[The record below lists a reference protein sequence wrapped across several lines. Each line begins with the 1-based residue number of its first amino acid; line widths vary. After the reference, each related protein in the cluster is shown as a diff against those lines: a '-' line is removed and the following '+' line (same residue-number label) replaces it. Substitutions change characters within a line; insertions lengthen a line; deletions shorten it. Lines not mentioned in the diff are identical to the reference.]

1 MVECLRTVRSYFRKF
16 LVDVNL
22 KNGGFIIISAVDFL
36 FLFWSQNW
44 ESQKDYWF
52 VCCILG
58 GCVPLKGTVEK
69 QTFYFV
75 KVFCSLQVLIK
86 KKKKP
91 KLVELEV
98 PLLLSPPSEPFSK
111 PTSLKMTFI
120 DFHSMRVILQ
130 NEDGG
135 VRDRN
140 LPCVTCGIG
149 VPPYLVLFYLFCF
162 LYPETC
168 TLGIIRSSVSW
179 SELEY
184 SILIDQFMCSFI
196 QQTFIEQSCPRHW
209 RY

>member
-1 MVECLRTVRSYFRKF
+1 MCSEE
-16 LVDVNL
+16 
-22 KNGGFIIISAVDFL
+22 
-36 FLFWSQNW
+36 
-44 ESQKDYWF
+44 ES
-52 VCCILG
+52 
-58 GCVPLKGTVEK
+58 
-69 QTFYFV
+69 
-75 KVFCSLQVLIK
+75 
-86 KKKKP
+86 
-91 KLVELEV
+91 
-98 PLLLSPPSEPFSK
+98 SPPSAPFSK

-135 VRDRN
+135 VRERN

-149 VPPYLVLFYLFCF
+149 VPPYPALLYLFCF

-184 SILIDQFMCSFI
+184 SILIDQCMCSFI
-196 QQTFIEQSCPRHW
+196 QQTFIEQACPRRW

>member
-1 MVECLRTVRSYFRKF
+1 MCVGGSPFERDCGKKADLLFCKGF
-16 LVDVNL
+16 LKL
-22 KNGGFIIISAVDFL
+22 TS
-36 FLFWSQNW
+36 SH
-44 ESQKDYWF
+44 
-52 VCCILG
+52 
-58 GCVPLKGTVEK
+58 
-69 QTFYFV
+69 
-75 KVFCSLQVLIK
+75 K
-86 KKKKP
+86 KKS

-98 PLLLSPPSEPFSK
+98 PLLLSPLAEPLSK

-135 VRDRN
+135 VRERN

-149 VPPYLVLFYLFCF
+149 VPPYPVLLYLFFF
-162 LYPETC
+162 LDPETC
-168 TLGIIRSSVSW
+168 TWEIIRSSVSW

-196 QQTFIEQSCPRHW
+196 QQTFIEQACPRHW

>member
-1 MVECLRTVRSYFRKF
+1 MCGAGGGPFERDCGKKADLLFCKGF
-16 LVDVNL
+16 LKL
-22 KNGGFIIISAVDFL
+22 TS
-36 FLFWSQNW
+36 SH
-44 ESQKDYWF
+44 
-52 VCCILG
+52 
-58 GCVPLKGTVEK
+58 
-69 QTFYFV
+69 
-75 KVFCSLQVLIK
+75 K
-86 KKKKP
+86 KKS

-98 PLLLSPPSEPFSK
+98 PLLLSPPAEPFSK

-135 VRDRN
+135 VRERN

-149 VPPYLVLFYLFCF
+149 VPPYPVLLYLFCF
-162 LYPETC
+162 LDPETC
-168 TLGIIRSSVSW
+168 TQGIIRSSVSW

-196 QQTFIEQSCPRHW
+196 QQTFIEQACPRHW

>member
-1 MVECLRTVRSYFRKF
+1 MLYIGRVRSFERDCRK
-16 LVDVNL
+16 
-22 KNGGFIIISAVDFL
+22 ADFL
-36 FLFWSQNW
+36 F
-44 ESQKDYWF
+44 
-52 VCCILG
+52 C
-58 GCVPLKGTVEK
+58 KG
-69 QTFYFV
+69 F
-75 KVFCSLQVLIK
+75 LQLTSSYK

>member
-1 MVECLRTVRSYFRKF
+1 MSLRAVCNYFRKF

-22 KNGGFIIISAVDFL
+22 RNGGFIISAADLYFSFL
-36 FLFWSQNW
+36 VIKLGITKRLLVYMYVQGNFFWKGVWRRRLFILKRFLKHTSSHN
-44 ESQKDYWF
+44 KR
-52 VCCILG
+52 
-58 GCVPLKGTVEK
+58 
-69 QTFYFV
+69 
-75 KVFCSLQVLIK
+75 K
-86 KKKKP
+86 KS

-98 PLLLSPPSEPFSK
+98 PLLRSLPSEPFSK

-130 NEDGG
+130 NEDGR
-135 VRDRN
+135 VRERN

-149 VPPYLVLFYLFCF
+149 VPPYPVLLYLFCF

-179 SELEY
+179 SEPEY

-196 QQTFIEQSCPRHW
+196 QQTFIEQACPRHW

>member
-1 MVECLRTVRSYFRKF
+1 MCARGF
-16 LVDVNL
+16 L
-22 KNGGFIIISAVDFL
+22 
-36 FLFWSQNW
+36 
-44 ESQKDYWF
+44 
-52 VCCILG
+52 
-58 GCVPLKGTVEK
+58 LKGSVGGKK

-75 KVFCSLQVLIK
+75 KVFWSLQVLIK
-86 KKKKP
+86 KS

-98 PLLLSPPSEPFSK
+98 PLLLSPTAEPFSK

-120 DFHSMRVILQ
+120 DFHSLRVILP

-135 VRDRN
+135 VRERN
-140 LPCVTCGIG
+140 LPWATCGIG
-149 VPPYLVLFYLFCF
+149 GPPYLVLLYLFCF
-162 LYPETC
+162 LDPETC

-196 QQTFIEQSCPRHW
+196 QQTFIEQACPRHW